1 MFCVA
6 CPSVSAVTLGLA
18 FPALA
23 IPLTTAASQKITAA
37 SQATEDG
44 RLGEIVINP
53 IVCRRRNIRHQSAK
67 GIPKDIKSRKLHF
80 VFRGGCKRGEYFADA
95 AVSVFPQMYRRNI
108 RSDKS
113 LILSFS
119 LFFVI
124 ISAGFSTIANCFTF
138 PVTTVLLAITSFY
151 ICPSTSLTKR
161 NGSLSAPVF

>member
-1 MFCVA
+1 M
-6 CPSVSAVTLGLA
+6 
-18 FPALA
+18 
-23 IPLTTAASQKITAA
+23 AAAPEEVTAA
-37 SQATEDG
+37 SQAAKNG
-44 RLGEIVINP
+44 CLGEFVINA

-67 GIPKDIKSRKLHF
+67 GIPTDIKYRKLPF

-138 PVTTVLLAITSFY
+138 PVTTVLLTITSFY
-151 ICPSTSLTKR
+151 IRLSTSLAKS
-161 NGSLSAPVF
+161 NGRLSSPVF